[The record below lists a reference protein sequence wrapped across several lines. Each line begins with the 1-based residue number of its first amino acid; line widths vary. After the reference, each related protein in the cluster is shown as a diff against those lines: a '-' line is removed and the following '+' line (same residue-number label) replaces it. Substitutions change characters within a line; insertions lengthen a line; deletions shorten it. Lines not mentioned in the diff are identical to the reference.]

1 MIRNQLL
8 KKPIYPYN
16 EWEIIEENFNIQN
29 NYRNETIFFVGN
41 GYLGFRGNFEEG
53 LCELKG
59 NGLNGTYINGFYDTE
74 VIKYGEI
81 GYAFPE
87 KGQTM
92 LNVTN
97 SKIIKLFIEDEEFD
111 MQRGKLEEY
120 KRVLSLQEGVLS
132 RRLIWCSP
140 KGKKVKIC
148 THRIVSLENKHQA
161 VISYEVTPLNFS
173 GNIRLVSE
181 LDGNVTNI
189 TVENDPRVGS
199 GIKGR
204 VLSVQK
210 KQLEI
215 DGGLIVQKTKNSA
228 LSLACAMSNLLE
240 TKNKYTIKPIEEE
253 MAIKT
258 EFIIEAEVH
267 QSIKLNKFISYITS
281 LDCVQDKFEETIRD
295 LICDARL
302 CGFEGIKKKQ
312 LEYLEDFW
320 SRTDIEIKGDLAL
333 QQGIRLNIFHL
344 LQSVGRDGE
353 RNISAKGLS
362 GEGYEGHYF
371 WDTETYILPFFLYNN
386 PQISR
391 KLLEFR
397 YSKLDKARERARQMT
412 HTKGALFPWRGING
426 EECSAYYPAG
436 TAQYH
441 IDADIAFAIKRYMEA
456 TEDTEFLIEYG
467 AELLFETARLWA
479 DLGSFIPN
487 KGNKFCI
494 NSVTGPD
501 EYSAVVNNNCYT
513 NLMAKVNL
521 EYAYDVT
528 LWMENKFPLEFG
540 RLAAEIG
547 LEKSEIVFWK
557 IAADRMYVPYD
568 EKLGIYL
575 QDDSFLDRAPWDF
588 ENTPEENYPLL
599 LHYHP
604 LVIYRHQVCKQADLV
619 LALLFLGDMFTK
631 DEKRRNFDFYEKFT
645 THDSSLST
653 AIFSIIACEIGYF
666 EKAYQYF
673 MSTAR
678 MDLDDY
684 HGNTK
689 DGIHAANMAGTWM
702 CVVNGFAGMRAYED
716 GLYFNSYLPEEWEGY
731 SFKVTYKGRL
741 IKVEVDKSGVKF
753 ELLEGN
759 EIEITSKE
767 KKISLR
773 QMKLRTEQK
782 STVKAIIFDLDGV
795 IVSTD
800 ECHYEGWKRLA
811 DQEGIYFDKVINE
824 RLRGVSRMESLEI
837 ILERTEKKYTTEQK
851 LEMATRKNE
860 YYKELIK
867 RLTPEDI
874 LPGVSKLLAELKE
887 SRMKI
892 AIGSSSKNSPLI
904 LKCIGLDNYFDAT
917 ADGNDISRSKPDPE
931 VFLVAAKKLNVL
943 PENCMVVED
952 ADAGIEAALAA
963 GMKVLGVGFAS
974 GNGRATIRA
983 KDLATICLEDVLKR

>member
-1 MIRNQLL
+1 MIRNQSL

-16 EWEIIEENFNIQN
+16 EWEIIEEDFKIQN
-29 NYRNETIFFVGN
+29 NYRNETIFFIGN

-53 LCELKG
+53 LCGPKE
-59 NGLNGTYINGFYDTE
+59 NGLDGTYINGFYDTE

-81 GYAFPE
+81 GHAFPE

-120 KRVLSLQEGVLS
+120 NRELSLKEGVLS

-140 KGKKVKIC
+140 KGKKVKIDIQ
-148 THRIVSLENKHQA
+148 RIVSLENKHQA

-173 GNIRLVSE
+173 GNIRLLSV

-199 GIKGR
+199 GLKGR
-204 VLSVQK
+204 VLSVK
-210 KQLEI
+210 RKQLETA
-215 DGGLIVQKTKNSA
+215 GGLIVQNTKNSA
-228 LSLACAMSNLLE
+228 LLLACAMTNQLE
-240 TKNKYTIKPIEEE
+240 TKNKYKIKPIEEE

-258 EFIIEAEVH
+258 EFIIEAEVG
-267 QSIKLNKFISYITS
+267 QPIKLNKFISYITS
-281 LDCVQDKFEETIRD
+281 LDCNQDKLEETIRG
-295 LICDARL
+295 LIADARSS
-302 CGFEGIKKKQ
+302 GFEGIKKKQ
-312 LEYLEDFW
+312 REYLEDFW
-320 SRTDIEIKGDLAL
+320 LSTDIEIKGDFAL
-333 QQGIRLNIFHL
+333 QQGLRLNMFHL

-386 PQISR
+386 PEISR

-441 IDADIAFAIKRYMEA
+441 IDADISFAIKRYMEA
-456 TEDTEFLIEYG
+456 TEDCEFIVEYG
-467 AELLFETARLWA
+467 AEILFETARLWA
-479 DLGSFIPN
+479 DLGCFISN

-521 EYAYDVT
+521 EYAHKIAQ
-528 LWMENKFPLEFG
+528 LMENNFPMEFKK
-540 RLAAEIG
+540 LAAKIS
-547 LEKSEIVFWK
+547 LKNSEVACWK
-557 IAADRMYVPYD
+557 VAADNMYVPYD
-568 EKLGIYL
+568 ENLGIYL
-575 QDDSFLDRAPWDF
+575 QDDSFLDRAPWNF
-588 ENTPEENYPLL
+588 ENTPEEKYPLL

-619 LALLFLGDMFTK
+619 LALFFLGNMFTK

-653 AIFSIIACEIGYF
+653 AIFSIMACEIGYY

-716 GLYFNSYLPEEWEGY
+716 GLYFNPYLPEEWEGY
-731 SFKVTYKGRL
+731 SFKVTYKGRV
-741 IKVEVDKSGVKF
+741 IKVEVDKSEVKY
-753 ELLEGN
+753 ELLKG
-759 EIEITSKE
+759 E
-767 KKISLR
+767 K
-773 QMKLRTEQK
+773 
-782 STVKAIIFDLDGV
+782 
-795 IVSTD
+795 
-800 ECHYEGWKRLA
+800 
-811 DQEGIYFDKVINE
+811 
-824 RLRGVSRMESLEI
+824 LEI
-837 ILERTEKKYTTEQK
+837 I
-851 LEMATRKNE
+851 
-860 YYKELIK
+860 
-867 RLTPEDI
+867 
-874 LPGVSKLLAELKE
+874 
-887 SRMKI
+887 
-892 AIGSSSKNSPLI
+892 
-904 LKCIGLDNYFDAT
+904 
-917 ADGNDISRSKPDPE
+917 
-931 VFLVAAKKLNVL
+931 
-943 PENCMVVED
+943 
-952 ADAGIEAALAA
+952 
-963 GMKVLGVGFAS
+963 
-974 GNGRATIRA
+974 GNGEKI
-983 KDLATICLEDVLKR
+983 ILE